1 MEISLTL
8 DRQVLYWVFIPLTV
22 LVILMNLIRT
32 FAYQLLS
39 TDSSQEASDLNEL
52 KEKQTIARANR
63 FRQMAK
69 FIPPDSARLRKAYFV
84 GKENGVFN
92 KVPQSKSPQE
102 MMLADPS
109 QMTGMLKK
117 QMGGYIPQIAMG
129 FIVNQFFQGFVIG
142 KLPFPLTPKFKA
154 MLQRGIELVNLDV
167 TYFTSLSYYVMLL
180 FATRGLFMLFL
191 REDTV
196 DETEVMRR
204 QMNPMAAGPFDAK
217 KMYEQ
222 EKTKFE
228 LWEHKWDLQN
238 AEEQA
243 ISTMKKA
250 LKDK

>member
-1 MEISLTL
+1 MEVPLTL

-32 FAYQLLS
+32 FSYQLLS
-39 TDSSQEASDLNEL
+39 TEPTSDGSDIKEL
-52 KEKQTIARANR
+52 KEKQEIGRANR
-63 FRQMAK
+63 FRAMAK

-84 GKENGVFN
+84 GKENGIFN
-92 KVPQSKSPQE
+92 KTPESKSPQE

-129 FIVNQFFQGFVIG
+129 FIVNHFFSGFVIG

-191 REDTV
+191 REETV

-204 QMNPMAAGPFDAK
+204 QMNPMQGGAFDAK

-222 EKTKFE
+222 EKTKFD
-228 LWEHKWDLQN
+228 LWEHKWDLAN

-243 ISTMKKA
+243 RTTLKKA
-250 LKDK
+250 LKDN